1 MNFDQDKNNHKGKR
15 KSSKATNN
23 SLKVVYISSPM
34 KVATSASRFK
44 SLVQELTGKNSDISR
59 YMDNDINYAGRGDFR
74 ETDFSR
80 SQEKESSEEYRKLS
94 SSITPNNITPTSSDS
109 VLETRVVDSVL
120 VSQMNDRFQDIF
132 SANEFSY
139 DPAQMD
145 ICSWEF

>member
-1 MNFDQDKNNHKGKR
+1 MNLDQNKNNHKGKR

-59 YMDNDINYAGRGDFR
+59 YMDNDSNYAGGGDFR
-74 ETDFSR
+74 EIDFSR
-80 SQEKESSEEYRKLS
+80 SHEKESSEEYRRLS
-94 SSITPNNITPTSSDS
+94 SSVTPENTPTTSDS
-109 VLETRVVDSVL
+109 VLETRAMDSGL
-120 VSQMNDRFQDIF
+120 VSQMNDQFEDIF
-132 SANEFSY
+132 SVNEFDY
-139 DPAQMD
+139 DTVGMD